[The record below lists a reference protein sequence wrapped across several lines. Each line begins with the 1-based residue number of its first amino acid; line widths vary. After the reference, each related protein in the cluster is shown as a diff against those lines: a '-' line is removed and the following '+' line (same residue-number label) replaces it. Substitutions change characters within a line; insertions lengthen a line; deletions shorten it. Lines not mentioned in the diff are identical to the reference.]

1 MGSDVNQTR
10 TRQGT
15 KSLARRLPAM
25 RRETKYEAQNSPTDL
40 LAALFLLLLLGVTV
54 LVVVLSVFAPS

>member
-1 MGSDVNQTR
+1 MDQYANETR

-25 RRETKYEAQNSPTDL
+25 KRETKYEAQNSPTDL
-40 LAALFLLLLLGVTV
+40 LAGLFLLLLLGVTV